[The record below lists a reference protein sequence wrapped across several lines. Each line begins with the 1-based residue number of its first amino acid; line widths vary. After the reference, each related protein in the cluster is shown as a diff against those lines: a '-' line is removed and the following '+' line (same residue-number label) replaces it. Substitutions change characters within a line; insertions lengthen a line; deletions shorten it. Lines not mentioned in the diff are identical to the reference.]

1 MTFLHHYRRQDS
13 NTVGLRQL
21 RHAPYARSD
30 KSFETQ
36 RIHKSLLNFDRHKE
50 NCDIAFDIA
59 ALYNKE
65 DGYIDIPASFISYR
79 TLVYVGLSES
89 KIDELWMQWTK
100 SPPR

>member
-1 MTFLHHYRRQDS
+1 MDDKILTPLASANFVTRRMLEVPGK
-13 NTVGLRQL
+13 T
-21 RHAPYARSD
+21 
-30 KSFETQ
+30 FETQ
-36 RIHKSLLNFDRHKE
+36 WIHKSLLNFDRHNE

-65 DGYIDIPASFISYR
+65 DTYIDIPVSFISYR

-100 SPPR
+100 FPPR